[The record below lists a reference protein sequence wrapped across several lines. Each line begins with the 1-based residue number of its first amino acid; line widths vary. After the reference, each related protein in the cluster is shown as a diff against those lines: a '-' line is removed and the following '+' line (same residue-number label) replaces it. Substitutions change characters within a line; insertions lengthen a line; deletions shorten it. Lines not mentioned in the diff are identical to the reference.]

1 MTFAKVMS
9 AVGMTGALAMGLG
22 TGVASADPNWGP
34 RGPHGPGGWN
44 NGPGWNRGPGPADWH
59 HPEWAGWN
67 DGYPDPGWRPPEGW
81 EPPGDWNNPGG
92 WAPPAD
98 YHMHCGG
105 PLWNLFHPIPCW

>member
-1 MTFAKVMS
+1 MKFAKVIS
-9 AVGMTGALAMGLG
+9 TVGITGALAMGVG
-22 TGVASADPNWGP
+22 AGVANADPGW
-34 RGPHGPGGWN
+34 GPHGPGWN

-67 DGYPDPGWRPPEGW
+67 DGYPAPGWRPPEGW
-81 EPPGDWNNPGG
+81 EPPGDWNNPGR

-98 YHMHCGG
+98 FHMRCGG

>member
-1 MTFAKVMS
+1 MKFAKVIS
-9 AVGMTGALAMGLG
+9 TVGITGALAMGVG
-22 TGVASADPNWGP
+22 AGVANADPGW
-34 RGPHGPGGWN
+34 GPHGPGWN

-67 DGYPDPGWRPPEGW
+67 DGYPAPGWRPPEGW

-98 YHMHCGG
+98 FHMRWGG
-105 PLWNLFHPIPCW
+105 PLWNLFHPIPCC